1 MCYTCGVVKR
11 GDTMPYKRNSNSTEN
26 AIAAR
31 KKWDAENLR
40 KFSVA
45 MRTEEY
51 EKAKAIAD
59 REEKSFNRFV
69 VECIEKRLQ
78 EEE

>member
-1 MCYTCGVVKR
+1 MCYTQEVKK
-11 GDTMPYKRNSNSTEN
+11 GGIIVAYKRNSNSTDN

-45 MRTEEY
+45 MRMDEY
-51 EKAKAIAD
+51 GKAKAIAD
-59 REEKSFNRFV
+59 QEGKSFNRFV
-69 VECIEKRLQ
+69 VECIQKRIV